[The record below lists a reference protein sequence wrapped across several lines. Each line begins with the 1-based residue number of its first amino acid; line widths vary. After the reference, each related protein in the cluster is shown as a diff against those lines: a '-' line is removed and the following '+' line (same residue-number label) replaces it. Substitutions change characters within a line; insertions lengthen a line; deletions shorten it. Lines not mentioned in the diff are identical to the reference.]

1 MASSSDDEGDEEL
14 EGEVHL
20 GFLGPRTA
28 QFHSQPNWSSWDGGL
43 VGGWPSWLNPRDLP
57 APEGMCQKPS
67 CQDSSVIC
75 L

>member
-1 MASSSDDEGDEEL
+1 MASSSDDEDDEL

-28 QFHSQPNWSSWDGGL
+28 QLHYRPDWSTWDGGL

-57 APEGMCQKPS
+57 TAEG
-67 CQDSSVIC
+67 I
-75 L
+75 